1 MLEYNIKQIDEI
13 KSNLEINIK
22 KLKNSII
29 QINKAIKLLEEY
41 FINNKIKNY
50 EYFLNQYH
58 KKYQN
63 IEECIKQI
71 EEFQTLLEIKKNQL
85 NQLSKNTLNRFE

>member
-1 MLEYNIKQIDEI
+1 MLEYNINQINEI
-13 KSNLEINIK
+13 KNALEINLK

-41 FINNKIKNY
+41 FINNKINNY
-50 EYFLNQYH
+50 ELFLNQYH
-58 KKYQN
+58 KKYQS

-71 EEFQTLLEIKKNQL
+71 EEFHRVLEIKQIQL
-85 NQLSKNTLNRFE
+85 NELSKNTLNRFE